1 MAKKLGRPCGPKRKA
16 FSTRLKVKPPYRTRI
31 KEMAWRKRMTIS
43 EYIESLVDRDWDE
56 RSDA

>member
-1 MAKKLGRPCGPKRKA
+1 
-16 FSTRLKVKPPYRTRI
+16 
-31 KEMAWRKRMTIS
+31 MAWRKRMTIS